1 MQLNKIKFRKFK
13 DVCLLFICS
22 DGRTHPRRSRDHSGH
37 PDHPI
42 HMNPETNSYVVVP
55 LTSRLKTVRPPNQKE
70 LLSEL
75 IPKLEELQRDQKTK
89 ERLDQMMYSDETS
102 SVDGSRSYRGGG
114 SGSGQVLADAIL
126 KKLQPDDDNDQSI
139 LDQHVLRVWSD
150 LTPHRSPG
158 TVSPCPDM
166 QRMRSHDIGIGSDG
180 SSIGNLPLDFLYD
193 KMEFKLNVYFYKV
206 VQ

>member
-1 MQLNKIKFRKFK
+1 
-13 DVCLLFICS
+13 
-22 DGRTHPRRSRDHSGH
+22 
-37 PDHPI
+37 
-42 HMNPETNSYVVVP
+42 MNPETNSYVVVP
-55 LTSRLKTVRPPNQKE
+55 LTSRMKTVRPPNQKE

-89 ERLDQMMYSDETS
+89 ERLDQMMYSDDTC
-102 SVDGSRSYRGGG
+102 SVDGARSHRGGG
-114 SGSGQVLADAIL
+114 AGIGQPGQVLTEAIL

-180 SSIGNLPLDFLYD
+180 SSIG
-193 KMEFKLNVYFYKV
+193 KLFNF
-206 VQ
+206 